1 VRGLDS
7 HLRKRVH
14 PIAGVRGCSMNALLN
29 PGLSPFYSRWKEYQA
44 REFKTDSTGACMAA
58 YDEMSEAERRQLA
71 EVLGSLTG
79 LQSGPTGSLPDGT
92 HYEYDPTLK
101 ATVEVTPS
109 GDRYP
114 VTLVD
119 GRFIRAGER
128 AVAHKTGE

>member
-1 VRGLDS
+1 
-7 HLRKRVH
+7 
-14 PIAGVRGCSMNALLN
+14 
-29 PGLSPFYSRWKEYQA
+29 
-44 REFKTDSTGACMAA
+44 MAA

-79 LQSGPTGSLPDGT
+79 LQSGPTGRLPDGT

-109 GDRYP
+109 GDRYT